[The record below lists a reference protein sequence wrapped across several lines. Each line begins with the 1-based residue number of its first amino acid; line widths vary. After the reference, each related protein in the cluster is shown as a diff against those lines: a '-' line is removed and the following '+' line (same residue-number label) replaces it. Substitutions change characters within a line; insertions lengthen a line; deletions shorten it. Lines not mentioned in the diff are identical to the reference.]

1 MDIGESLRS
10 AKEIG
15 SWLHSKTNNISV
27 PNNKRTVMAVALFQ
41 QAVDISDGIVLL
53 FDNNLPGPAMAL
65 ARPLHEGYVRGLWLL
80 EHASEEKV
88 EKFAEGK
95 CPNFPALLKDIG
107 DAPETGGK
115 FIKGMTDL
123 NLDSFHDLTHGGMEH
138 VVRRYS
144 ESAIEP
150 NYAEEEIVNLIKARN
165 QYCMLITCF
174 LLQIANKYESIE
186 DLIAKR
192 EEWQGAF

>member
-1 MDIGESLRS
+1 MDIAESLRS

-27 PNNKRTVMAVALFQ
+27 PSNKRTVMAVAIFQ
-41 QAVDISDGIVLL
+41 QALDISDGIVLL

-88 EKFAEGK
+88 EKFTAGQ

-107 DAPETGGK
+107 EAPETGGK
-115 FIKGMTDL
+115 FVKGMTDL

-138 VVRRYS
+138 VIRRYT

-150 NYAEEEIVNLIKARN
+150 NYAEEEIINLIKVRN
-165 QYCMLITCF
+165 KYYMLITCF
-174 LLQIANKYESIE
+174 LLQIANEQKSMEELIE
-186 DLIAKR
+186 KQ
-192 EEWQGAF
+192 EEWKDAL